1 MSNSFRYT
9 RKKIRTAKL
18 KLEPN
23 FKVNDK
29 IILTTA
35 AGFTGEEKVSITNK
49 NLHKYISKG
58 DIVFADD
65 GTLKFIVEKVIN
77 RDIIIKAKTNGILKS
92 SKGINVPHVKMGG
105 SLITERDKSMIKFA
119 IQNKVDFIG
128 ISFVESSKHI
138 SKIRKIINR
147 TTPLIVAKV
156 ENSRGLDNLDE
167 IVSTTDVVM
176 IDRGDLSTETNIE
189 TLPINRKKLYKS
201 H

>member
-1 MSNSFRYT
+1 MKKIMKKTKIVATIGPNTANKDSLKKMFTAGMTVARLNGSHNT
-9 RKKIRTAKL
+9 LQWHQNVIKLIKETLPECPILLDIPGKKIRTAKL

-105 SLITERDKSMIKFA
+105 SLITERDKSMIKFG
-119 IQNKVDFIG
+119 FG
-128 ISFVESSKHI
+128 
-138 SKIRKIINR
+138 
-147 TTPLIVAKV
+147 
-156 ENSRGLDNLDE
+156 
-167 IVSTTDVVM
+167 
-176 IDRGDLSTETNIE
+176 
-189 TLPINRKKLYKS
+189 
-201 H
+201 

>member
-1 MSNSFRYT
+1 M
-9 RKKIRTAKL
+9 
-18 KLEPN
+18 
-23 FKVNDK
+23 
-29 IILTTA
+29 
-35 AGFTGEEKVSITNK
+35 
-49 NLHKYISKG
+49 
-58 DIVFADD
+58 
-65 GTLKFIVEKVIN
+65 EKVIN

-128 ISFVESSKHI
+128 ISFVGSSKHI
-138 SKIRKIINR
+138 SKIRKIINI

-176 IDRGDLSTETNIE
+176 IDRGDLSTETNRNSS
-189 TLPINRKKLYKS
+189 INRKNYTKVISIFKAYYS
-201 H
+201 RDRNVR

>member
-1 MSNSFRYT
+1 M
-9 RKKIRTAKL
+9 
-18 KLEPN
+18 
-23 FKVNDK
+23 
-29 IILTTA
+29 
-35 AGFTGEEKVSITNK
+35 
-49 NLHKYISKG
+49 
-58 DIVFADD
+58 
-65 GTLKFIVEKVIN
+65 EKVIN

-189 TLPINRKKLYKS
+189 TLPINQKKIIQKS
-201 H
+201 LAYSKPIIVATEMLDNMIKNPYPTKAEVLDISHSIQEGATATMLSGETAVGKFL